1 MRTTHTKFTEPSNT
15 LGRRVAELDRL
26 DTAILMAAK
35 LGTPLPSAAMIF
47 RALSDASIASAEA
60 LENWDVTPIST
71 GCSQWPLE
79 AAVLHD
85 GLSGLPEGVHDAVSF
100 PRTEASSP
108 TSRTKGAFRPSISA
122 SLNKL
127 RRSRPGNG

>member
-60 LENWDVTPIST
+60 LENWDVTPIPP
-71 GCSQWPLE
+71 GVRNGLLRLQCSMTDL
-79 AAVLHD
+79 A
-85 GLSGLPEGVHDAVSF
+85 
-100 PRTEASSP
+100 
-108 TSRTKGAFRPSISA
+108 A
-122 SLNKL
+122 SLKAYTML
-127 RRSRPGNG
+127 SVSPGLKPAVQLLEPKAPSDRPYQLH